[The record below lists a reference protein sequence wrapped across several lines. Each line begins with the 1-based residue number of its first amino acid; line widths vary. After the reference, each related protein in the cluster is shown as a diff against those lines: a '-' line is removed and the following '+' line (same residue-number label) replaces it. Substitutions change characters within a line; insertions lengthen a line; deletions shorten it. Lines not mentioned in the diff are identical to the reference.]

1 MMHSLVEFTLV
12 FSATAEIP
20 QKLFGLFP
28 FYFSSFSD
36 FLQMASNGVSY
47 AFYVWLAYALT
58 YLLLIGLIIWS
69 YFNHRQFKQQL
80 EAKLAR
86 EQRVKQY
93 QEQQT

>member
-1 MMHSLVEFTLV
+1 MHSL
-12 FSATAEIP
+12 SALFPLFGANNELP
-20 QKLFGLFP
+20 QQLFGLFP
-28 FYFSSFSD
+28 FYFASFSD